1 MEKKVHNSKKI
12 KQLFVIFV
20 VLFSFQNGLKSQTS
34 IVVNSLAD
42 DGSAG
47 TLRWAIGQANATS
60 GGIYDAITFNVSGTI
75 LLTSHL
81 PTITQAVT
89 ITGPGQNNLTIDG
102 NNLYRVFL
110 NTSSIAIAI
119 SDMTLTKGFTGT
131 IDQQGGLIW
140 NQNGTLT
147 ITNVTFSNMTLNIS
161 QSAAF
166 CQKQGGVT
174 TFNYC
179 TFTNLNAGINT
190 NHGGTPSTTSNVETD
205 YGNRVYVNNSTFSN
219 NIRGIETERFTKIN
233 NCTFTNNSACG
244 ASIQGLNRHT
254 VTNSTFS
261 NNGTGV
267 RTSCGIPTTW
277 TFTNLNQLIQYNT
290 FSSNTYAIDL
300 SNNWNGTMSYNANY
314 IATVSDN
321 CFIGNNVTI
330 SGATGYT
337 QSNNTTTSL
346 AAITGSSNVCL
357 GSTITLANSTSG
369 GTWSSS
375 NTAIATVNSSGV
387 VTPIA
392 AGTVV
397 ISYSMTGACANAAVT
412 KTITVNAPSFNTTLA
427 SGNFVWLGT
436 TSTDWSTVS
445 NWASYNGTA
454 LVPAIAIPTATAITI
469 VPLNGTCVLN
479 QPTLASGTVSTS
491 SIIIESGATLT
502 LGSGTLNVT
511 GNFTNN
517 GIFTAGTGTIQFNG
531 SALQTLTGSTNFYN
545 LIMNNSAGLSLNSP
559 IKVSNNLTLTSGV
572 INASNPSTHVNA
584 DGTSL
589 AGWTISATGHVIVDP
604 SQGNTGSSFKIGG
617 LGWNNMSMKMDLGE
631 DFKNKIIQFDYRP
644 TGSSGFAGVTFGAP
658 ISGSGGIGLNLG
670 VGTQTTNG
678 LGDTQN
684 FLYQNASNNTY
695 TFVAGTW
702 YTIKIVT
709 DNGTVG
715 GTKWY
720 VNNVLVGNSGV
731 NAIGNGTYIGF
742 VNNNMSTGSTGVN
755 FDNISIT
762 STAGSVT
769 LGASS
774 AVPGSLTYTS
784 GTILGKMKRYFSA
797 AATTTTGGLFPVGT
811 AAYNRFAKV
820 NFTSSPGTNQFLTVE
835 YKTGAPLNASN
846 APLYAGLPAT
856 IAGQIVQVYSADGYW
871 QIDPTDNN
879 YASTI
884 CTTPYNLTLNANNLT
899 NFNNPSTVRIIKAA
913 GSNTLANHHV
923 SWQGAGTHTPNAT
936 TNATVAEISS
946 TNCTGFSWFNIGT
959 WNDQAL
965 PVELTSF
972 SSECKETGVD
982 INWQTA
988 SEHSSSH
995 FTVEKSRDGLNWMH
1009 LASLAAAGNS
1019 STLINYSFTDVEKS
1033 GVAYYRLQQV
1043 DQDGAEKTYGPI
1055 SSSCERITGLI
1066 MKTYPNPSSDL
1077 FTINIESEVPMA
1089 VAQIILKDVFG
1100 RIVATKAVSIVA
1112 GATQVEFSVADI
1124 ESGIYSVT
1132 LEENGTAI
1140 KTVKQ
1145 VIQ

>member
-1 MEKKVHNSKKI
+1 MKKGLQKTI
-12 KQLFVIFV
+12 KLTQSFLLM
-20 VLFSFQNGLKSQTS
+20 VLFLSIQNSLKSQTS

-42 DGSAG
+42 NTNAG
-47 TLRWAIGQANATS
+47 TLRWAIGQANATA

-89 ITGPGQNNLTIDG
+89 ITGPGQSNLTIDG
-102 NNLYRVFL
+102 NNLYRAFL

-119 SDMTLTKGFTGT
+119 SDITLTKGFTGT
-131 IDQQGGLIW
+131 IDQQGGLVW

-147 ITNVTFSNMTLNIS
+147 ISNVTFSNMTLNVT

-219 NIRGIETERFTKIN
+219 NVRGIEAERFTKIN

-244 ASIQGLNRHT
+244 ASLQGLNRQT

-267 RTSCGIPTTW
+267 RTSCWLPTTW
-277 TFTNLNQLIQYNT
+277 TFTNLNQLIQNNT
-290 FSSNTYAIDL
+290 FSSNTYAVDL
-300 SNNWNGTMSYNANY
+300 SNNWNGTMSYSANY

-337 QSNNTTTSL
+337 ASNNTTTSL
-346 AAITGSSNVCL
+346 AAISGSSSVCL

-387 VTPIA
+387 VTPIS
-392 AGTVV
+392 AGTVNILYGV
-397 ISYSMTGACANAAVT
+397 SSGSCSGSVS
-412 KTITVNAPSFNTTLA
+412 KTLTINAPSFNTTLA

-454 LVPAIAIPTATAITI
+454 LVPATAIPTSSAITI

-502 LGSGTLNVT
+502 LGSGTLNVA
-511 GNFTNN
+511 GNFTNY
-517 GIFTAGTGTIQFNG
+517 GTFSAGTGTVQFNG
-531 SALQTLTGSTNFYN
+531 SSLQSLTGSVSFYN
-545 LIMNNSAGLSLNSP
+545 LTMNNSAGLSLNSP
-559 IKVSNNLTLTSGV
+559 IKITNTLTLTSGT
-572 INASNPSTHVNA
+572 INASNPATLLNS

-589 AGWTISATGHVIVDP
+589 AGWAISASGHVVVDP
-604 SQGNTGSSFKIGG
+604 TQGNTGSSFKIGG
-617 LGWNNMSMKMDLGE
+617 AGWNNMSMTKDLGE

-644 TGSSGFAGVTFGAP
+644 TGSSGFAGITIGAP
-658 ISGSGGIGLNLG
+658 LSGNGGLGLNLG

-678 LGDTQN
+678 LSATQN

-709 DNGTVG
+709 DNGAVG

-720 VNNVLVGNSGV
+720 VNNVLVGNSGGY
-731 NAIGNGTYIGF
+731 AIGSGTYIGF
-742 VNNNMSTGSTGVN
+742 VNNNMSTGTTAVN
-755 FDNISIT
+755 FDNLTIT
-762 STAGSVT
+762 SASGSVK
-769 LGASS
+769 LGESS
-774 AVPGSLTYTS
+774 AAPGSLSYTG
-784 GTILGKMKRYFSA
+784 GTIIGKMKRYFSA

-811 AAYNRFAKV
+811 AAYTRSAKV
-820 NFTSSPGTNQFLTVE
+820 NFTSSPGTDQFLTVE

-846 APLYAGLPAT
+846 APLYAGLPTT

-884 CTTPYNLTLNANNLT
+884 CSAPYNLTLYANNLT

-936 TNATVAEISS
+936 TSSTAAEISS

-972 SSECKETGVD
+972 TSECSETGTL
-982 INWQTA
+982 ISWQTA
-988 SEHSSSH
+988 SEHTSSA
-995 FTVEKSRDGLNWMH
+995 FEIEKSRDGMNWMN
-1009 LASLAAAGNS
+1009 LTTLAAAGNS
-1019 STLINYSFTDVEKS
+1019 TALINYTYTDTDKS
-1033 GVAYYRLQQV
+1033 GLVYYRLLQV
-1043 DQDGAEKTYGPI
+1043 DQDGTAKTYGPI
-1055 SSSCERITGLI
+1055 SSNCSNIGISL
-1066 MKTYPNPSSDL
+1066 KTFPNPSAEL
-1077 FTINIESEVPMA
+1077 FTISIESEVPMPA
-1089 VAQIILKDVFG
+1089 AQIIVKDLFG
-1100 RIVATKAVSIVA
+1100 RVVATKPVSIVE
-1112 GATQVEFSVADI
+1112 GSTQVELSNVTLQG
-1124 ESGIYSVT
+1124 GIYTVS
-1132 LEENGTAI
+1132 LEENGKVIYTA
-1140 KTVKQ
+1140 KQ
-1145 VIQ
+1145 LMQ

>member
-1 MEKKVHNSKKI
+1 MKKGLQKTI
-12 KQLFVIFV
+12 KLTQSFLLM
-20 VLFSFQNGLKSQTS
+20 VLFLSIQNPLKSQTS

-42 DGSAG
+42 DGSSG
-47 TLRWAIGQANATS
+47 TLRWAIGQANATA
-60 GGIYDAITFNVSGTI
+60 GGIYDEITFSVTGTI
-75 LLTSHL
+75 VLTSQL
-81 PTITQAVT
+81 PTITQNLT
-89 ITGPGQNNLTIDG
+89 ITGPGQNNLSIDG
-102 NNLYRVFL
+102 NNLYRTVYNL
-110 NTSSIAIAI
+110 SAITVNFSNI
-119 SDMTLTKGFTGT
+119 TLKKGNGITGG
-131 IDQQGGLIW
+131 IIY
-140 NQNGTLT
+140 NENGTFT
-147 ITNVTFSNMTLNIS
+147 YSNVKFCEMTAG
-161 QSAAF
+161 SAVF
-166 CQKQGGVT
+166 QKQAGVM
-174 TFNYC
+174 
-179 TFTNLNAGINT
+179 TFTNCLFTGLFKGT
-190 NHGGTPSTTSNVETD
+190 ESDHSGTPATMSTNDLDYPNRMYFNTCSFLGNSNGI
-205 YGNRVYVNNSTFSN
+205 YNYRFS
-219 NIRGIETERFTKIN
+219 KIT
-233 NCTFTNNSACG
+233 NCTFTNNTTYA
-244 ASIQGLNRHT
+244 ALIQGVHRYQVYT
-254 VTNSTFS
+254 STFT
-261 NNGTGV
+261 NNGTAVVTGAW
-267 RTSCGIPTTW
+267 IPTSW
-277 TFTNLNQLIQYNT
+277 SMGAENQLIENNVFVNNTIAVSLGNSWNNGTTVYNGV
-290 FSSNTYAIDL
+290 SSNSVATVRTNCFAG
-300 SNNWNGTMSYNANY
+300 NGT
-314 IATVSDN
+314 D
-321 CFIGNNVTI
+321 I
-330 SGATGYT
+330 SGVAGYT
-337 QSNNTTTSL
+337 STGNTMVTL
-346 AAITGSSNVCL
+346 AAITGSSSVCS

-412 KTITVNAPSFNTTLA
+412 KTITVNAPSFSTTIA
-427 SGNFVWLGT
+427 TGNFVWLGT
-436 TSTDWSTVS
+436 TSTDWSTVG
-445 NWASYNGTA
+445 NWASYNGTT
-454 LVPAIAIPTATAITI
+454 LIPATAIPTASAITI

-502 LGSGTLNVT
+502 LGSGTLNVA
-511 GNFTNN
+511 GDFTNK
-517 GIFTAGTGTIQFNG
+517 GIFTAGTGTVQFNG
-531 SALQTLTGSTNFYN
+531 SALQNLTGSTSFYN
-545 LIMNNSAGLSLNSP
+545 LTMNNSAGLSLNSP
-559 IKVSNNLTLTSGV
+559 IKITNNLTLTSGT
-572 INASNPSTHVNA
+572 INASNPVSLLNS

-589 AGWTISATGHVIVDP
+589 AGWNISATGHVLVDP
-604 SQGNTGSSFKIGG
+604 LQGNTGSSFKIGG
-617 LGWNNMSMKMDLGE
+617 LGWNNMSMIKDIGE

-709 DNGTVG
+709 DNGTAG

-742 VNNNMSTGSTGVN
+742 VNNNMSTNSTAVN
-755 FDNISIT
+755 FDNLTIT
-762 STAGSVT
+762 SASGSVK
-769 LGASS
+769 LGESS
-774 AVPGSLTYTS
+774 AAPGSLTYTS
-784 GTILGKMKRYFSA
+784 GTIIGKMKRYFSA

-811 AAYNRFAKV
+811 AAYTRSAKV

-856 IAGQIVQVYSADGYW
+856 IAGQLVQVYSADGYW

-884 CTTPYNLTLNANNLT
+884 CSAPYNLTLYANNLT

-936 TNATVAEISS
+936 TSSTAAEISS

-972 SSECKETGVD
+972 TAECSETGTL
-982 INWQTA
+982 ISWQTA
-988 SEHSSSH
+988 SEQTSSA
-995 FTVEKSRDGLNWMH
+995 FEIEKSRDGMNWMN
-1009 LASLAAAGNS
+1009 LTTLAAAGNS
-1019 STLINYSFTDVEKS
+1019 TTLINYSYTDTDKS
-1033 GVAYYRLQQV
+1033 GLAYYRLQQV
-1043 DQDGAEKTYGPI
+1043 DQDGTAKTYGPI
-1055 SSSCERITGLI
+1055 SSNCSNNGISL
-1066 MKTYPNPSSDL
+1066 KTFPNPSTEQ
-1077 FTINIESEVPMA
+1077 FTISIESEVPMT
-1089 VAQIILKDVFG
+1089 VAQIIVKDVFG
-1100 RIVATKAVSIVA
+1100 RVVASKAVSIVE
-1112 GATQVEFSVADI
+1112 GTTQVELSNLILQGGMYTV
-1124 ESGIYSVT
+1124 S
-1132 LEENGTAI
+1132 LEENGKAIYTA
-1140 KTVKQ
+1140 KQ
-1145 VIQ
+1145 VMQ

>member
-12 KQLFVIFV
+12 KQLFAILV

-47 TLRWAIGQANATS
+47 TLRWAIGQANATA
-60 GGIYDAITFNVSGTI
+60 GGIYDEITFSVTGTI
-75 LLTSHL
+75 VLTSQL
-81 PTITQAVT
+81 PTITQSLT
-89 ITGPGQNNLTIDG
+89 ITGPGQNNLSIDG
-102 NNLYRVFL
+102 NNLYRTVYNLSALTINFSNITL
-110 NTSSIAIAI
+110 KKGNGI
-119 SDMTLTKGFTGT
+119 S
-131 IDQQGGLIW
+131 GGIIY
-140 NQNGTLT
+140 NENGTFT
-147 ITNVTFSNMTLNIS
+147 YSNVKFCEMTAG
-161 QSAAF
+161 SAVF
-166 CQKQGGVT
+166 QKQVGVM
-174 TFNYC
+174 
-179 TFTNLNAGINT
+179 TFTNCLFTGLNKGTESDHGSTPAPMST
-190 NHGGTPSTTSNVETD
+190 NDLDYQNRMYFNSCSFTSN
-205 YGNRVYVNNSTFSN
+205 SN
-219 NIRGIETERFTKIN
+219 GIYNYRFAKIT
-233 NCTFTNNSACG
+233 NCTFTNNTSYA
-244 ASIQGLNRHT
+244 ALIQGLNRYQVYT
-254 VTNSTFS
+254 STFT
-261 NNGTGV
+261 NNGTAIVTGAW
-267 RTSCGIPTTW
+267 IPTTW
-277 TFTNLNQLIQYNT
+277 SLGAENQLIENNVFSNNSTAINLGNSWNDGTTVYNGV
-290 FSSNTYAIDL
+290 SSN
-300 SNNWNGTMSYNANY
+300 S
-314 IATVSDN
+314 IATVRTN
-321 CFIGNNVTI
+321 CFAGNGTDI
-330 SGATGYT
+330 SGVTGYT
-337 QSNNTTTSL
+337 STGNTIVTL
-346 AAITGSSNVCL
+346 AAITGSSSVCS

-454 LVPAIAIPTATAITI
+454 LVPASAIPTASAITI

-502 LGSGTLNVT
+502 LGTGTLNVA
-511 GNFTNN
+511 GDFTNK
-517 GIFTAGTGTIQFNG
+517 GIFTAGTGTVEFNG
-531 SALQTLTGSTNFYN
+531 SALQTLTGSTSFYN
-545 LIMNNSAGLSLNSP
+545 LTMNNSAGLSLYSP
-559 IKVSNNLTLTSGV
+559 IKVSNNLSLTSGV
-572 INASNPSTHVNA
+572 INASNPTTHVNA

-617 LGWNNMSMKMDLGE
+617 IGWNNMSMIKDIGE

-742 VNNNMSTGSTGVN
+742 VNNNMSTASTGVN

-769 LGASS
+769 LGSSS
-774 AVPGSLTYTS
+774 ASPGSLTYTS
-784 GTILGKMKRYFSA
+784 GTITGKLKRYFSA
-797 AATTTTGGLFPVGT
+797 SATTTTGGLFPVGT

-856 IAGQIVQVYSADGYW
+856 IAGQLVQVYSADGYW

-972 SSECKETGVD
+972 SSVCKESGVD

-988 SEHSSSH
+988 SEHNSEL

-1009 LASLAAAGNS
+1009 LASLEAAGNS
-1019 STLINYSFTDVEKS
+1019 SNLINYSFVDAEKS

-1055 SSSCERITGLI
+1055 SSSCDAISGLI

-1077 FTINIESEVPMA
+1077 FTINIESEVPMT
-1089 VAQIILKDVFG
+1089 VAQIILKDLFG
-1100 RIVATKAVSIVA
+1100 RVVASKAVSIVA
-1112 GATQVEFSVADI
+1112 GTTQVELSGADI
-1124 ESGIYSVT
+1124 ESGIYSVI
-1132 LEENGTAI
+1132 LEENGTVI

-1145 VIQ
+1145 VMQ